1 MKKSARQ
8 IYAEAF
14 MEEDNLY
21 TRTNTRDYADDAA
34 LKEEFE
40 KRKKKAA
47 EEGDEV
53 EEIDSD
59 ATTSN
64 KASETITDDAEDDP
78 LDKLTRTEEEL

>member
-40 KRKKKAA
+40 KRKNQA
-47 EEGDEV
+47 EDSEV
-53 EEIDSD
+53 E
-59 ATTSN
+59 
-64 KASETITDDAEDDP
+64 
-78 LDKLTRTEEEL
+78 

>member
-14 MEEDNLY
+14 MDEDNMF
-21 TRTNTRDYADDAA
+21 TRTNTRDYADDAL

-40 KRKKKAA
+40 NRKSKKAA
-47 EEGDEV
+47 EG
-53 EEIDSD
+53 EEIDGD

-64 KASETITDDAEDDP
+64 KASETSTEDAEDDP